1 MPYATLPDMNEA
13 FGEAE
18 MIRLS
23 AAPGDLDGPVDEAKV
38 DRAIVDATDL
48 IDSYLRRRYAVPLAA
63 PVPPAIRRACGVLA
77 RFDLA
82 HGDQREPT
90 EQMRLARKDT
100 IDWLKGLADGSAEL
114 PGAVPLGGTSGAG
127 ARVSDR
133 CPAFTN
139 DSLRGW

>member
-1 MPYATLPDMNEA
+1 MPYATLSDLNEA

-18 MIRLS
+18 MIRLTV
-23 AAPGDLDGPVDEAKV
+23 ADGELTGPADAAKV
-38 DRAIVDATDL
+38 DRALTDATDL

-100 IDWLKGLADGSAEL
+100 IAWLEALADGKAEL
-114 PGAVPLGGTSGAG
+114 PDAVPLGGTSGAG

-133 CPAFTN
+133 CRAFSDT
-139 DSLRGW
+139 SLRGW